1 MKKIRKIIIA
11 SVTIILLS
19 VIVPAIL
26 PPRSNGLSI
35 LQGNIVYADNDS
47 DVIELTE
54 NEKEII
60 NEYDDN
66 EIIDVNNMTVEQK
79 EVFENM
85 IIQAVAEMDLPT
97 SEDEEST
104 TNEIMD
110 FFNSDTES
118 YGDLEETTEN
128 IIEEIDS
135 NHETVFDRFYD
146 GISGEEVIA
155 ASKIVSVKV
164 LGTILNVAIAFVTG
178 GAISWFIRK
187 YGWSVLVSQIGSR
200 VSASFQIK
208 RYQVLAK
215 GLSKSAVAIANP
227 GLTIAKLID
236 KNDKNINNGWI
247 DF

>member
-26 PPRSNGLSI
+26 PPRSTGLSI

-85 IIQAVAEMDLPT
+85 IIQAVAEMNLPT

-118 YGDLEETTEN
+118 YGDLEETTDN
-128 IIEEIDS
+128 L
-135 NHETVFDRFYD
+135 H
-146 GISGEEVIA
+146 
-155 ASKIVSVKV
+155 
-164 LGTILNVAIAFVTG
+164 
-178 GAISWFIRK
+178 
-187 YGWSVLVSQIGSR
+187 SR
-200 VSASFQIK
+200 VNYNEECK
-208 RYQVLAK
+208 K
-215 GLSKSAVAIANP
+215 H
-227 GLTIAKLID
+227 
-236 KNDKNINNGWI
+236 
-247 DF
+247 